1 MNDHSIAKKQPC
13 SNCGKLADP
22 IHRVSEN
29 PSFRGWFCPH
39 CSNYDKPTGRE
50 MRLEVAVKP

>member
-1 MNDHSIAKKQPC
+1 MSDQIAKKQPC

-39 CSNYDKPTGRE
+39 CSNHDKPTGRE
-50 MRLEVAVKP
+50 MGLEVAVKP